1 MLCLSGFELYS
12 RWVPLNELS
21 TISIAF
27 FLHRNCEF
35 LIDFTQRYFISSVTM
50 HTIKT
55 WKKELLVSKIWLLEW
70 TCGSDKLAV
79 VKRAPCNSTFQLKI
93 DLAKA
98 KSESL
103 SSALKNC
110 LVKKKSFVS
119 LRSLENLNWLEEN
132 YTKHV
137 NSMSCTPEPAIKSCD
152 TGQRVLVAYFDRC
165 Q

>member
-1 MLCLSGFELYS
+1 MDNKRESFRQVSIIYTNLNEPDQKELKCKSRVKVINWWKMYS
-12 RWVPLNELS
+12 QWTLNELS

-55 WKKELLVSKIWLLEW
+55 WKKELLVSKIWLLER
-70 TCGSDKLAV
+70 TCSSDKLAV
-79 VKRAPCNSTFQLKI
+79 VKRAPCNSSLQLKI

-103 SSALKNC
+103 SSTLKNC
-110 LVKKKSFVS
+110 LVKKK
-119 LRSLENLNWLEEN
+119 L
-132 YTKHV
+132 
-137 NSMSCTPEPAIKSCD
+137 CEPAFTWKP
-152 TGQRVLVAYFDRC
+152 
-165 Q
+165 